1 MKILFLSR
9 YQDTIQRGAE
19 TFVRELSSE
28 LKLSHEI
35 EILTGKKADS
45 LGEIIKRKPQIVVSV
60 NGGWQTL
67 KASIGRIIGGYKLV
81 VTGQAG
87 IGRGEIF
94 NIVFAK
100 PDLYVALTKNM
111 FDWVKKWA
119 WGSKVVKIYNGVDL
133 DKFKPEGQKFDFDLT
148 RPVILSVGAL
158 VWYKHHEK
166 TIRAVSLLSK
176 GSLVLIGK
184 GPKKEELEKL
194 GKSLLGNRFKIIE
207 SDYESLPK
215 IYRSADLFVLPSWD
229 REAFGIVYLEAMA
242 SGLGV
247 VAPFDLSRLEIIGDA
262 GILTD
267 VSDPK
272 SYAQALDQALKEDWR
287 DKALDQAKGFSW
299 KKIAKDYE
307 ETFEEII

>member
-28 LKLSHEI
+28 LKLNHEI

-272 SYAQALDQALKEDWR
+272 SYAQALDQALKEDWK